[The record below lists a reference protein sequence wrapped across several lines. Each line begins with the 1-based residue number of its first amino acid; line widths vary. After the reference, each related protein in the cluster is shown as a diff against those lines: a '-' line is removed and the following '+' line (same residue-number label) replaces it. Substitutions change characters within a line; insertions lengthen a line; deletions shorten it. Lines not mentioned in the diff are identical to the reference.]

1 MIIVLVLFCS
11 LLSYSQN
18 NSIQNDIFFKGFEL
32 GNNGSIFIPYFPNF
46 PSPDLNIKSF
56 DMGLRLID
64 NFENKEKLDKIYK
77 LPDLVINNEVYYQGS
92 SREGAYVKANL
103 SRPISNNSFLDF
115 NYNNLISKG
124 FYPFQENKY
133 SNLTVEYSYFNKNKD
148 YAFSIFLNTINGFY
162 NEIGGVVDY
171 NLQSKM
177 IAVEP
182 AESPVMS
189 GGEKG
194 LHGIQ
199 GIGDGSKF
207 LVDLDKVDEI
217 ITISTEEAKERALRL
232 AKENGLFV
240 GISAGANVLAS
251 ERWIE
256 QNKPDGVVVTILC
269 DRGERYFSL
278 LEDKWKKIGL
288 RI

>member
-1 MIIVLVLFCS
+1 MFIVLVLLCS

-32 GNNGSIFIPYFPNF
+32 GNNGSVFIPYFPSF
-46 PSPDLNIKSF
+46 PSNDLNIKSF

-171 NLQSKM
+171 NLLLSDDLQEVILNDAKTKIKNRYISFNQFYKLNH
-177 IAVEP
+177 I
-182 AESPVMS
+182 
-189 GGEKG
+189 
-194 LHGIQ
+194 IY
-199 GIGDGSKF
+199 I
-207 LVDLDKVDEI
+207 LVIMDATVSI
-217 ITISTEEAKERALRL
+217 
-232 AKENGLFV
+232 
-240 GISAGANVLAS
+240 
-251 ERWIE
+251 
-256 QNKPDGVVVTILC
+256 
-269 DRGERYFSL
+269 
-278 LEDKWKKIGL
+278 
-288 RI
+288 